1 MNRLDSIC
9 VFCGS
14 SPGNDPKLL
23 AEAEQL
29 GKTLAIQQIKLVYGG
44 AKIGVMGAVANGVL
58 RNNGSAIG
66 VIPDFLKKKEVVHLG
81 LTELITTRNMHERK
95 LQMHELS
102 DGFVTLP
109 GGFGTLEELFEII
122 TWAQLGLHQKPI
134 GLLNINGFYDHLLVM
149 LQNMVDTQLLK
160 PENMELLIVDS
171 SINKLLEKMYKF
183 EPSNTPKWLNV
194 DQT

>member
-58 RNNGSAIG
+58 KNNGSAIG

-134 GLLNINGFYDHLLVM
+134 GLLNINGFYDHLLAM
-149 LQNMVDTQLLK
+149 LQNMVDAQLLK

>member
-1 MNRLDSIC
+1 MNSLDSIC

-23 AEAEQL
+23 AVAEQL
-29 GKTLAIQQIKLVYGG
+29 GRTLAIQQIKLVYGG

-58 RNNGSAIG
+58 KNNGSTIG
-66 VIPDFLKKKEVVHLG
+66 VIPEFLKKKEVVHLG

-134 GLLNINGFYDHLLVM
+134 GLLNINGFYDHLLAM
-149 LQNMVDTQLLK
+149 LQNMVDAQLLK

-171 SINKLLEKMYKF
+171 SINKLLEKMHKF

>member
-134 GLLNINGFYDHLLVM
+134 GLLNINGFYDHLLAM
-149 LQNMVDTQLLK
+149 LQNMVDAQLLK

>member
-58 RNNGSAIG
+58 KNNGSAIG

>member
-134 GLLNINGFYDHLLVM
+134 GLLNINGFYDHLLAM
-149 LQNMVDTQLLK
+149 LQNMVDAQLLK

-171 SINKLLEKMYKF
+171 SINKLLEKMHKF
-183 EPSNTPKWLNV
+183 EPRNTTKWLNV